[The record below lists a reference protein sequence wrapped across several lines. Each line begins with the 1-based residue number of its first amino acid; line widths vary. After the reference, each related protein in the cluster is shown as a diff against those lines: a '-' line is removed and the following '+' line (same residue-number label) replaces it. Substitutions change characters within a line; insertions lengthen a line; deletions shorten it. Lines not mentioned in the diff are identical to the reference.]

1 VERRRPRDILLQHL
15 SSCIIFFPHYPP
27 SNPAA
32 PPRRRRRRRRRR
44 RCRRHRRHRRPPSS
58 LPPLTDSPGASNNV
72 ASQPFH
78 PRLNY
83 LSLPV
88 TSAHPTSPD
97 VRLWKAAGA
106 LGVAAGRAISA
117 ANKMSLA

>member
-32 PPRRRRRRRRRR
+32 PPRRRR
-44 RCRRHRRHRRPPSS
+44 RRHRRPPSS